1 MNDKTAKNTKNAA
14 TTETKTPKARTPR
27 VNLDV
32 PYPARAFAKACGAYW
47 DAKRKVWYT
56 YAGSHT
62 ARALARFAGAADRKA
77 YGL

>member
-1 MNDKTAKNTKNAA
+1 MSNKTAKTAETTAA
-14 TTETKTPKARTPR
+14 TKTATKARTPR